1 MASLLKKSKL
11 QFFFGLIDL
20 VITQKF
26 LRKLMFLTPWYA
38 QLYLIDDPKENTSES
53 NESFELNFLD

>member
-1 MASLLKKSKL
+1 
-11 QFFFGLIDL
+11 
-20 VITQKF
+20 
-26 LRKLMFLTPWYA
+26 MFLTPWYA